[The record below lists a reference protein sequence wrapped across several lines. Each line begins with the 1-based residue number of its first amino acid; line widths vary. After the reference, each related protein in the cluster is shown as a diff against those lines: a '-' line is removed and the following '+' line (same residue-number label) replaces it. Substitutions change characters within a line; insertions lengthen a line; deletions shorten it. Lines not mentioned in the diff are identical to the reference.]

1 MAEKQSKKGKV
12 TAMWSLL
19 LGWASCSA
27 LDRRTLPSTV
37 ISWLAELHLK
47 KPEECY
53 QSNWEGFPAPLGSSL
68 GSVAMATGK
77 VHELARKIACVSRL
91 REEVA
96 LLTSEQ
102 ATAAQHYAL
111 KVAKIDRWFVAQ
123 QQPNAVESILRWHR
137 TRSQLL
143 HEQFSNLAGA
153 CRDAEASEDESYS
166 SSDDEISD
174 EEPKDR
180 NY

>member
-12 TAMWSLL
+12 AAMWSLL

-37 ISWLAELHLK
+37 ISWLADLHLQR
-47 KPEECY
+47 PEDCY
-53 QSNWEGFPAPLGSSL
+53 LSSWEGFPAPLGSSL

-102 ATAAQHYAL
+102 SAAAQHYAL
-111 KVAKIDRWFVAQ
+111 KVGRIDRWFAAQ
-123 QQPNAVESILRWHR
+123 QQPSAFDSIMRWHR

-143 HEQFSNLAGA
+143 HQQFSNLAAKWGN
-153 CRDAEASEDESYS
+153 AEASEDSSGESHNS
-166 SSDDEISD
+166 SHGDISD
-174 EEPKDR
+174 EEP
-180 NY
+180 